1 MYATAF
7 IVGTFKYQFGY
18 LVEEI
23 ANGKVPTEKLQA
35 FKVCVVVFVRRLSS
49 FSNRTSLV

>member
-7 IVGTFKYQFGY
+7 IVGTFKYKFGE

-23 ANGKVPTEKLQA
+23 AGGKVPTEELQA
-35 FKVCVVVFVRRLSS
+35 FKVVW
-49 FSNRTSLV
+49 SLCKED

>member
-1 MYATAF
+1 MYLTAF
-7 IVGTFKYQFGY
+7 IVGTFKHKFGE

-35 FKVCVVVFVRRLSS
+35 FKVCVISV
-49 FSNRTSLV
+49 